1 MSLANIG
8 SLGRFLLGILTDIS
22 KWFQDEQLFLQ
33 ENRTKSGGNTVFLP
47 GLQLRWPLTP
57 KPVIAQEDLITWAD
71 FKQVVRKWHRKL
83 YKVGIIAIDLLL
95 TWQLNVRVTVA
106 RGVHRD
112 WRVHAYLQCHHR
124 PEGDSP
130 GLPDCRYQRVRWH
143 EPCTGN

>member
-1 MSLANIG
+1 MSFANIG

-83 YKVGIIAIDLLL
+83 GKVSFPPSPSLL
-95 TWQLNVRVTVA
+95 TLIDVVAVLSGVDRV
-106 RGVHRD
+106 
-112 WRVHAYLQCHHR
+112 WRIHACLQHDHR
-124 PEGDSP
+124 P
-130 GLPDCRYQRVRWH
+130 
-143 EPCTGN
+143 